1 MLLLLFLKE
10 ILLNPNEMVEFTR
23 LARPTK
29 QGPQENGPNYSSIT
43 IIKKE
48 RKELFGSCGFANLA
62 EILWRGAGCVVK
74 TETRHRGGDHGRLKS
89 VYEVLWGPLTPSL

>member
-1 MLLLLFLKE
+1 
-10 ILLNPNEMVEFTR
+10 MVEFTR